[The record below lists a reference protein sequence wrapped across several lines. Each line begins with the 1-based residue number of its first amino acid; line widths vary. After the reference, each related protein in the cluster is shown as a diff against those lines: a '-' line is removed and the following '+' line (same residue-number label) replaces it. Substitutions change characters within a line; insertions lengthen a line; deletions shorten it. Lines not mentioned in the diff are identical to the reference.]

1 MLPML
6 VTFFTLEATDITAM
20 LAYVSNIFED
30 AGLLLWVAIGLPL
43 GFYVI
48 KKVIGLIPKR

>member
-1 MLPML
+1 ML
-6 VTFFTLEATDITAM
+6 VATFFTLDAADITAM